1 MDASNPAH
9 QALPKTPTSAP
20 NQSFD
25 WSNEQQMALAFERF
39 VQMNPHLLHQQS
51 KVPLPTAT
59 FNHFPHL
66 YDEVMEAKTRQAS
79 AHFNKPFHPD
89 EFKQLVS
96 FDNIACPELKKP
108 DLSEMKSFWKKY
120 VRYRK
125 ELDEKYKM
133 FGGSVAIQFKNVRQ
147 CMDEYTFES
156 LCLYRWN
163 RDPDDVSDEDVNCL
177 FEADC
182 LGSKVDIKIFLD
194 KLEKDLK
201 MDKSVTDGPS
211 RVLCLVRL
219 FDKICTESGFPKY
232 YEIEVEA
239 ARRYFLNALEP
250 ISVRKKISTELRFSK
265 KRYMFWKDFV
275 DLCIEFM
282 KTWCMYEDV
291 FKSDTRPEA
300 KPEARKKFDRPNQK
314 PRVEKKQA
322 ESADTAAP
330 GDAKA
335 KASNPSYTCLK
346 CQSVEM
352 S

>member
-51 KVPLPTAT
+51 KVPLPTPT

-96 FDNIACPELKKP
+96 FDNIACPELTKP
-108 DLSEMKSFWKKY
+108 DLTEMKSFWKKY

-201 MDKSVTDGPS
+201 MDKS
-211 RVLCLVRL
+211 
-219 FDKICTESGFPKY
+219 
-232 YEIEVEA
+232 
-239 ARRYFLNALEP
+239 
-250 ISVRKKISTELRFSK
+250 
-265 KRYMFWKDFV
+265 
-275 DLCIEFM
+275 
-282 KTWCMYEDV
+282 
-291 FKSDTRPEA
+291 
-300 KPEARKKFDRPNQK
+300 
-314 PRVEKKQA
+314 
-322 ESADTAAP
+322 
-330 GDAKA
+330 
-335 KASNPSYTCLK
+335 
-346 CQSVEM
+346 
-352 S
+352 